1 MTKQVPTTAVLHYSA
16 PPTVG
21 GVESVINAHARTFL
35 QEGYPIHVIAGS
47 GKADALPQGCEF
59 WRLALLDSQN
69 QEILHI
75 NRELEKGTVPDVY
88 YQVRERIMTALEQ
101 KLCGFDNVIVHNIFT
116 KHFNLPL
123 TDALHRL
130 LDEGKIH
137 HCIAWCHD
145 FSWSSPHSRVLLH
158 DGKPWDLLRQYRKDI
173 SYVTVSEQRQQTL
186 ADLFGVPKQ
195 TIQVIYNGIDPQELL
210 GSSAEG
216 ECLARKLGLD
226 SADLIMLMPVR
237 ITRAKN
243 IEFALQ
249 VTARLCAAGC
259 NVRVLLSGP
268 PDPHDSENM
277 AYFKELKA
285 LRASLGVTE
294 NFRFLYDEN
303 PHSSKAYI
311 LDMEMIGELYRM
323 CDLVFMPSHR
333 EGFGMPVL
341 EAGFSGK
348 PVFATAIPAAQ
359 EIRGEFIHAIDIE
372 SAAER
377 TAEQILDWATRDA
390 THQLRAITRQQY
402 TWQTIFRNNI
412 QPLLAFRD
420 EQ

>member
-1 MTKQVPTTAVLHYSA
+1 MKKQVPTSAVLHYSA

-21 GVESVINAHARTFL
+21 GVESVINAHARIFL
-35 QEGYPIHVIAGS
+35 QEGYPMRVIAGS
-47 GKADALPQGCEF
+47 GKADALPPGCEF
-59 WRLALLDSQN
+59 TRLELLNSQN
-69 QEILHI
+69 QEILRI
-75 NRELEKGTVPDVY
+75 NRELEKGVVPDTY
-88 YQVRERIMTALEQ
+88 YRVRDQIKIALERE
-101 KLCGFDNVIVHNIFT
+101 LREYDNVIVHNIFT

-130 LDEGKIH
+130 LDERKIQ

-145 FSWSSPHSRVLLH
+145 FSWSSPHSRALLH
-158 DGKPWDLLRQYRKDI
+158 DGKPWDLLRQYRSDVR
-173 SYVTVSEQRQQTL
+173 YVTVSEQRQQIL
-186 ADLFGVPKQ
+186 AALFGIPKQ

-216 ECLARKLGLD
+216 ERLARKLGLD

-268 PDPHDSENM
+268 PDPHDPENM

-341 EAGFSGK
+341 EAAFSGK
-348 PVFATAIPAAQ
+348 AVFATAIPAAQ
-359 EIRGEFIHAIDIE
+359 EIGGKFIHLIDIE

-377 TAEQILDWATRDA
+377 TAEQIRDWATRNA
-390 THQLRAITRQQY
+390 IHQLRAITRQQY
-402 TWQTIFRNNI
+402 TWQTIFHNNI
-412 QPLLAFRD
+412 QPLLAFKD
-420 EQ
+420 ER

>member
-1 MTKQVPTTAVLHYSA
+1 MMKRNPTTAMLHYSA

-21 GVESVINAHARTFL
+21 GVESVINAHARIFL
-35 QEGYPIHVIAGS
+35 RHGYPTHVIAGS

-59 WRLALLDSQN
+59 SCLALLDSQN
-69 QEILHI
+69 REILHI
-75 NRELEKGTVPDVY
+75 NRELEKGIVPDAY
-88 YQVRERIMTALEQ
+88 YQVRERIKAALEQ
-101 KLCGFDNVIVHNIFT
+101 ELRGFDNVIVHNIFT

-145 FSWSSPHSRVLLH
+145 FSWTSSHSRALLH
-158 DGKPWDLLRQYRKDI
+158 EGKPWDLLRQYRKDI
-173 SYVTVSEQRQQTL
+173 SYVTVSKQRQQTL

-210 GSSAEG
+210 GNSPEG
-216 ECLARKLGLD
+216 ECLAGKLGLD

-268 PDPHDSENM
+268 PDPHDPENM

-303 PHSSKAYI
+303 PNSIKAYI

-348 PVFATAIPAAQ
+348 AVFATAIPAAQ
-359 EIRGEFIHAIDIE
+359 EIGGKFIHPIDIE
-372 SAAER
+372 SPAER
-377 TAEQILDWATRDA
+377 TAKQILDWAASDA
-390 THQLRAITRQQY
+390 IHQLRAITRQQY
-402 TWQTIFRNNI
+402 TWQTIFHNNI
-412 QPLLAFRD
+412 QPLLAFKD